1 LNPALLQVLLT
12 TTFGAIAGG
21 VTNAIAV
28 WMLFHPYEPPNLF
41 GWRIR
46 RLQGAIP
53 KNKAR
58 LASAM
63 GRTVGNKLLT
73 PEDLARTVSEPG
85 FREAFDQRLAAF
97 LRSLFEDHRGS
108 LSELLPAQLVP
119 ELRRVLE
126 ETAAGLIA
134 RLQSYLESDEF
145 RETARH
151 WADRLADEVR
161 EKPLSELLTPEREQ
175 ALAESAE
182 RWIADVVSS
191 SAFETSVRDWVD
203 RGSERLLVPG
213 RTFEQLLPIGL
224 IATVERAIAGY
235 MPIAIERLGGL
246 LDDPE
251 ARRRLKR
258 ILHEVLDRFMG
269 DLKFH
274 QRLVAALI
282 ITPETVDRV
291 LRAVEEEGA
300 TKVAELLSD
309 PTVRDAMARG
319 VNNAIVDFLGKP
331 VVSVLG
337 SPGDSPVEEAKGT
350 LHNWALSLARNE
362 STRTFLIERLRST
375 LIAAERRTWDDVFRH
390 LPPEKAA
397 DAIVAAAR
405 SERARELYFDAATG
419 LIDIILE
426 RPIGRLGDHLP
437 PDAAERVERAIVPP
451 FWSWLQEQVPGVAQR
466 VDIAGRV
473 ERKILEFPTAQVEAL
488 VKGVTEKELKLIVR
502 LGYVLGA
509 LIGLLSAGISLVVGG

>member
-1 LNPALLQVLLT
+1 MDPALIQILLT
-12 TTFGAIAGG
+12 TGFGAIAGG
-21 VTNAIAV
+21 TTNAIAV
-28 WMLFHPYEPPNLF
+28 WMLFHPYEPPRFLR
-41 GWRIR
+41 WRVR
-46 RLQGAIP
+46 LLQGAIP

-73 PEDLARTVSEPG
+73 PEDLARTVSEPS

-97 LRSLFEDHRGS
+97 LKSLLEDHRGS
-108 LSELLPAQLVP
+108 LSDLLPPDLVV
-119 ELRRVLE
+119 ELRKLLQEV
-126 ETAAGLIA
+126 AGGLIG
-134 RLQSYLESDEF
+134 RLYAWLETEEF
-145 RETARH
+145 RETARE
-151 WADRLADEVR
+151 WADRFADEFR
-161 EKPLSELLTPEREQ
+161 EKPLSGLFTPEREQ

-182 RWIADVVSS
+182 RWIGDAVGGP
-191 SAFETSVRDWVD
+191 AFEATVREWVD
-203 RGSERLLVPG
+203 RGSERVLAPG
-213 RTFEQLLPIGL
+213 RTFEQLLPLGL
-224 IATVERAIAGY
+224 VAAVERAIAGY
-235 MPIAIERLGGL
+235 LPIAIERLGGL

-251 ARRRLKR
+251 ARRRVKR
-258 ILHEVLDRFMG
+258 ILHELLDRFMG

-300 TKVAELLSD
+300 TKIAELLSD
-309 PTVRDAMARG
+309 PAVRDAMARG
-319 VNNAIVDFLGKP
+319 VNNAIVDFLARP

-337 SPGDSPVEEAKGT
+337 RPGDPPVEDARET
-350 LHNWALSLARNE
+350 LSNWALSLARNE
-362 STRTFLIERLRST
+362 STRTFLIDRMRST
-375 LIAAERRTWDDVFRH
+375 LVAAERRTWGDVFRH
-390 LPPEKAA
+390 LPPEKVA

-405 SERARELYFDAATG
+405 SERARDLYLEAAGG

-437 PDAAERVERAIVPP
+437 PDAAERAERAIVPP
-451 FWSWLQEQVPGVAQR
+451 FWAWIQEQVPGVAQK

-473 ERKILEFPTAQVEAL
+473 ERKILDFPTAQVEAL
-488 VKGVTEKELKLIVR
+488 IKGVTEKELKLIVR

-509 LIGLLSAGISLVVGG
+509 MIGLLSAGIGLVIGG